1 MRKLLSIIL
10 ALSLA
15 LSLSVPALAAS
26 GDVAYL
32 AYNADTGEFDPQTK
46 AEGEYT
52 EVTGQTAWGVANTET
67 WYVVNSEAA
76 DNLTISNR
84 ITVTGEVHLILADNC
99 TLKAEKGITVNS
111 GSSLTIY
118 GQKSGTGT
126 LTTGTPDQ
134 FYAGIGGGSMQSSG
148 VITINGGTVT
158 ATSGS
163 YGAGIG
169 GGGLNQSGG
178 TVTINGGTV
187 KASSTG
193 GAGIGGGYGGGGT
206 VTINGGVVTATGG
219 YEGAGIGGGYDGTVT
234 VTINGGT
241 VTATGGE
248 QSAGIGGGTSGVG
261 TVTISGGVVSATGG
275 SYGAGIGDGGD
286 GKAGTVTISGG
297 TVNATGGDYGA
308 GIGGGYGS
316 SSATVT
322 ISGGFVTATGGTYGA
337 GAAIGQGG
345 QTGGSTG
352 AEVAESNFNNAVV
365 LRQSGASG
373 STMTG
378 AVYGSPTL
386 TADATVP
393 SGITLAIPENA
404 TLTIEGNATLTNN
417 GAITNSG
424 TVINDGTI
432 KGNAITG
439 GGTFIAGGN
448 IIIDENSKN
457 QNGAASLAHEVAPAY
472 IVTIPASVTI
482 GNKAT
487 VKAEGVR
494 VDYGKQVVVRLSGG
508 SALTVALEGDPNE
521 TLDYTVSAG
530 GQKVDAGGAV
540 LAVDPDDA
548 TETALA
554 SGSAELAFNLAE
566 SAVVKYSGSYTG
578 TVTFTV
584 SVEQADSTGGTD

>member
-26 GDVAYL
+26 GDVTYL
-32 AYNADTGEFDPQTK
+32 AYNAATGEFDTETK

-84 ITVTGEVHLILADNC
+84 ITVTGEVHLILVDNC
-99 TLKAEKGITVNS
+99 TLNAEKGITVNS
-111 GSSLTIY
+111 GNSLTIY
-118 GQKSGTGT
+118 GQTAGTGT
-126 LTTGTPDQ
+126 LTTGTPDR
-134 FYAGIGGGSMQSSG
+134 FYAGIGGGDGQSSG

-169 GGGLNQSGG
+169 GGYN
-178 TVTINGGTV
+178 
-187 KASSTG
+187 
-193 GAGIGGGYGGGGT
+193 
-206 VTINGGVVTATGG
+206 
-219 YEGAGIGGGYDGTVT
+219 GTVT

-241 VTATGGE
+241 VT
-248 QSAGIGGGTSGVG
+248 
-261 TVTISGGVVSATGG
+261 
-275 SYGAGIGDGGD
+275 
-286 GKAGTVTISGG
+286 
-297 TVNATGGDYGA
+297 ATGGDYGA

>member
-26 GDVAYL
+26 GVAYL
-32 AYNADTGEFDPQTK
+32 AYNAATGEFDTQTK

-52 EVTGQTAWGVANTET
+52 EVTGQTTWGAANTET

-84 ITVTGEVHLILADNC
+84 ITVTGEVHLILVDNC
-99 TLKAEKGITVNS
+99 TLNAEKGITVNS

-134 FYAGIGGGSMQSSG
+134 FYAGIGGGGSNQSSG
-148 VITINGGTVT
+148 VITINGGTVN
-158 ATSGS
+158 ATSGK
-163 YGAGIG
+163 YAAGIG
-169 GGGLNQSGG
+169 GGGFSQSGG

-206 VTINGGVVTATGG
+206 VTINGGVVEATGG
-219 YEGAGIGGGYDGTVT
+219 SQGAGIGGGYDGVVT
-234 VTINGGT
+234 VTINGG
-241 VTATGGE
+241 VVSATSGNYA
-248 QSAGIGGGTSGVG
+248 AGIGGGTSGGG

-275 SYGAGIGDGGD
+275 TYA
-286 GKAGTVTISGG
+286 
-297 TVNATGGDYGA
+297 A
-308 GIGGGYGS
+308 GIGGGYD
-316 SSATVT
+316 
-322 ISGGFVTATGGTYGA
+322 GA
-337 GAAIGQGG
+337 GAAIGSG
-345 QTGGSTG
+345 G
-352 AEVAESNFNNAVV
+352 AEADESNFTNAVV
-365 LRQSGASG
+365 LRKSG
-373 STMTG
+373 SATTMTG
-378 AVYGSPTL
+378 AIYGSPTL

-457 QNGAASLAHEVAPAY
+457 QNGTASLAHEVAPAY